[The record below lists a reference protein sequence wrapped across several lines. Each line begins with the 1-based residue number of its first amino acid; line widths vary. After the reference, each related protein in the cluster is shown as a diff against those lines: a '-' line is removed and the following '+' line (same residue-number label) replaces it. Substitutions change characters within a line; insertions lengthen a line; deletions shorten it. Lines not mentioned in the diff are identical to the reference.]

1 MDCSLIYI
9 IQIVREAYMIL
20 SIRSHTKDAILFS
33 MILKVLNLVQEMSW
47 KLCGTSF
54 QSDLLQLSWRIS
66 YMQFGIFALYFVWLT
81 ELDFHRYCIP
91 MDSARPVLPTELEF
105 FSKGTGNGKSW
116 IQPILSTLMSE
127 YHFYSPFGGC
137 IHQIWWS
144 NNSRRWKIRWYR
156 GW

>member
-54 QSDLLQLSWRIS
+54 QSDLLQLS
-66 YMQFGIFALYFVWLT
+66 
-81 ELDFHRYCIP
+81 
-91 MDSARPVLPTELEF
+91 
-105 FSKGTGNGKSW
+105 
-116 IQPILSTLMSE
+116 
-127 YHFYSPFGGC
+127 
-137 IHQIWWS
+137 
-144 NNSRRWKIRWYR
+144 
-156 GW
+156 

>member
-54 QSDLLQLSWRIS
+54 QSNLLQLS
-66 YMQFGIFALYFVWLT
+66 
-81 ELDFHRYCIP
+81 
-91 MDSARPVLPTELEF
+91 
-105 FSKGTGNGKSW
+105 
-116 IQPILSTLMSE
+116 
-127 YHFYSPFGGC
+127 
-137 IHQIWWS
+137 
-144 NNSRRWKIRWYR
+144 
-156 GW
+156 